1 MNLNDT
7 APAVDSKK
15 NLKVVT
21 VKETIDVNH
30 EYLFVT
36 PVQGDDLQISI
47 NK

>member
-7 APAVDSKK
+7 APVVDSKK

-30 EYLFVT
+30 EYLFVI